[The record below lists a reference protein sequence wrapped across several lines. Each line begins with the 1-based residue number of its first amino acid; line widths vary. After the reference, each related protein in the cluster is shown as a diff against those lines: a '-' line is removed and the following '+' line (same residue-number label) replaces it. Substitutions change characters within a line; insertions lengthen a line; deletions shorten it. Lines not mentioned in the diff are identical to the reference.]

1 MFDLVIRSASVLD
14 GQCREVSVTDV
25 GIRGDTIAQIG
36 NLASAEAGRTID
48 GVGLHLAPGFIDMHT
63 HSEFLYLI
71 NPNAESKVHQG
82 VTTEVVGHCGTSA
95 APMRGDAKRE
105 AESLAGKIGLNI
117 TWSTLEEYNRKI
129 LEQGVAVNVIHLLG
143 HGAVRDAVM
152 GRTDRAPADNEIAAM
167 RKEIDRA
174 FEEGVWGI
182 STGLIYP
189 PGCYSKTDE
198 LVELSKTVARNGGI
212 YSSHIRGEGETLL
225 ASLSEAIEIGER
237 SGAPVQISHL
247 KVSGKKNWDLG
258 PKALELIDAALDNG
272 MDIAADMYP
281 YLAGSTELQSLLPDW
296 VHNQGNEALVQRLSE
311 PGTRAR
317 IKKEMEIRSGEFDIR
332 NVVGAW
338 DGVFIGLSIGH
349 PEYQG
354 KTVAQISEE
363 IGKDPIET
371 VMDIIVECNCFAFM
385 NIMTQSE
392 DNVRMFIRHPKVM
405 IGSDAAAFAPYGLLG
420 MTMPHPR
427 TYGTFPRVLGKYVR
441 EEKLLSLPEA
451 VRKMTSLPASRLGLK
466 DRGIIAPNK
475 KADLVLF
482 NADAI
487 ADRATY
493 QDPNRYPV
501 GISMVIVNGQ
511 VVVEDG
517 KHTGALPG
525 KVLRK

>member
-1 MFDLVIRSASVLD
+1 
-14 GQCREVSVTDV
+14 
-25 GIRGDTIAQIG
+25 
-36 NLASAEAGRTID
+36 
-48 GVGLHLAPGFIDMHT
+48 
-63 HSEFLYLI
+63 
-71 NPNAESKVHQG
+71 
-82 VTTEVVGHCGTSA
+82 
-95 APMRGDAKRE
+95 
-105 AESLAGKIGLNI
+105 
-117 TWSTLEEYNRKI
+117 
-129 LEQGVAVNVIHLLG
+129 
-143 HGAVRDAVM
+143 
-152 GRTDRAPADNEIAAM
+152 
-167 RKEIDRA
+167 
-174 FEEGVWGI
+174 
-182 STGLIYP
+182 
-189 PGCYSKTDE
+189 
-198 LVELSKTVARNGGI
+198 
-212 YSSHIRGEGETLL
+212 LL